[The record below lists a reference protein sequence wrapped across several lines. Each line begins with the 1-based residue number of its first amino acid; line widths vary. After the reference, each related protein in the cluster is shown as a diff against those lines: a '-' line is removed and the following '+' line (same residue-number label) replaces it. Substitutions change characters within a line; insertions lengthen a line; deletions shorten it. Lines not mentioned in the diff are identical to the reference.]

1 MWFWL
6 NDQSL
11 PDMITYKRLQPRASL
26 SELFDQ
32 IEIFEIHKE
41 DTPLRLRLL
50 PEERRYLS
58 FCCGSAFYYEI
69 LGIRTHFREQF
80 FFSGVSPN
88 YAKVS
93 LDGALTMINFRL
105 SPCSIFRFTDKDASL
120 YANKLISFDKLLD
133 VDSSRLIE
141 NLIKTDDLQKR
152 VNLIQDFIEQLA
164 LNRPSVRDEKF
175 SEIIRDI
182 LNNKGQIHV
191 QQLIEKHA
199 VSYTYMERLFHHYIG
214 ISPKKYSSLL
224 RIKHI
229 IELSREKPSM
239 RYIDLALEQGYY
251 DQAHF
256 NKEFKQFTGINPHTF
271 NRTEKL
277 MGDVFVLMD

>member
-1 MWFWL
+1 
-6 NDQSL
+6 
-11 PDMITYKRLQPRASL
+11 MITYERLQPRASL
-26 SELFDQ
+26 SELFDL
-32 IEIFEIHKE
+32 IEIYEVPKE
-41 DTPLRLRLL
+41 DTPLRLRFL

-69 LGIRTHFREQF
+69 LGIRTYFREQF

-88 YAKVS
+88 YAKIS

-120 YANKLISFDKLLD
+120 YANKLIAFDKLLD
-133 VDSSRLIE
+133 IDSSTLIE
-141 NLIKTDDLQKR
+141 HLIKTGDVKER
-152 VNLIQDFIEQLA
+152 VGHIQDFIEQLP
-164 LNRPSVRDEKF
+164 LKKPSICDEKF
-175 SEIIRDI
+175 SSIIRDI
-182 LNNKGQIHV
+182 LNEKGQFNV
-191 QQLIEKHA
+191 QHIIEKHA

-229 IELSREKPSM
+229 IELSKEKPSI

-271 NRTEKL
+271 YRTKKL
-277 MGDVFVLMD
+277 LGDSFVLLD